1 MIVNTLYA
9 DEVTQFA
16 DGLTRITQACNIY
29 LANQIPHNAE
39 LVMREVKELTEYFVT
54 SSDENI
60 KKIVDALNECTN
72 TPLTFE
78 TEGAVVQQIRAITD
92 IVEPNN
98 LVLTYKQP
106 L

>member
-9 DEVTQFA
+9 DEATQFA

-29 LANQIPHNAE
+29 LANQIPANAE
-39 LVMREVKELTEYFVT
+39 QVMSEVKNVTEHFVT
-54 SSDENI
+54 SNDENI
-60 KKIVDALNECTN
+60 KKIIDDLNECSN
-72 TPLTFE
+72 VALTFE
-78 TEGAVVQQIRAITD
+78 TEGTIIQKIRAITD